1 MTPENILHRHQLKRT
16 GCREGILEIIIKAR
30 NPLSENEI
38 RERLSVN
45 FDRTT
50 FYRSFKTLLEHNILH
65 KIVVDNQLVKFGIG
79 YTDHNENNHAHFY
92 CTACKNVNCL
102 DSINLNLPILPKGYS
117 LYETEIIMKGLCP
130 QCKA

>member
-1 MTPENILHRHQLKRT
+1 MNAENILHRHNLKRT
-16 GCREGILEIIIKAR
+16 GCREGILDIIIKAS

-38 RERLSVN
+38 RERLPIT

-79 YTDHNENNHAHFY
+79 YSGNRDNNHAHFY
-92 CTACKNVNCL
+92 CTTCKNVKCM
-102 DSINLNLPILPKGYS
+102 DPVSINLSFLPEGYQ
-117 LYETEIIMKGLCP
+117 LQETEIIMKGLCP
-130 QCKA
+130 ECQ

>member
-1 MTPENILHRHQLKRT
+1 MLHLICYCIRLSFIIMNAENILHRHNLKRT
-16 GCREGILEIIIKAR
+16 GCREGILDIIIKAS

-38 RERLSVN
+38 RERLPIT

-79 YTDHNENNHAHFY
+79 YSGNRDNNHAH
-92 CTACKNVNCL
+92 L
-102 DSINLNLPILPKGYS
+102 DRKSTRLNSSHVRI
-117 LYETEIIMKGLCP
+117 
-130 QCKA
+130 